1 MSLNVYISNDLDR
14 LVSRISKKTAPE
26 DRNIFDAEHLIV
38 QTEGLR
44 RWLSVQRAINGG
56 IFSNFKFSSPNNL
69 IFDLFNLAE
78 MKLPDVY
85 STNNIKWLIYNIL
98 SEDEF
103 KNLWPQ
109 VATYYIGDNIRQLQ
123 LATKLSDL
131 FDQYTFYRPDYI
143 LNWNSDIDNK
153 INWKYQYHE
162 LWQKWIWNRIKQL
175 LNGEFPDKVELLL
188 SLLQAIREDDK
199 LKLKIK
205 QKYSKI
211 SVFGFSSISQLH
223 INVLVEM
230 SKNTSNIDFYLF
242 NPSPEEYW
250 LHDIPEKTKLKIERY
265 YKNLT
270 FGLNLEVGNR
280 LLMDLG
286 KTARYFYLMIFNNEE
301 FLNNLDNESLVN
313 EPNRNSLLHIL
324 QNDIYHNV
332 VDENRQIFPNE
343 IINDGSITITSHYSI
358 GREIEALYNYLLNIL
373 ADNTTNPRDIIV
385 QTENIDKYVPYII
398 SVFENAEHK
407 IPYTIA
413 DRSYHGADNLIG
425 ILEKLLKIN
434 EDEFTSEEIFQLIQ
448 LKPIQSKFGINDTEI
463 LRILID
469 KANIRTGIYGEIED
483 ETYIVSWKN
492 GLERII
498 LGYAI
503 NTDNPIS
510 IPGYNH
516 ENLPLAF
523 IENEF
528 ATEGIK
534 LAGFVNTLIE
544 NIRQR
549 KTNRSLNQWKEF
561 FQNMMNEFFDFDD
574 KDVELINYINDRLS
588 FPDEIEN
595 FSGTNISYD
604 IFVSAFLE
612 SIYQDTRKG
621 SFITGGVTFCSMTPM
636 RSIPFRVVAVLGLD
650 YISFPRKN
658 KDVLFDLMNAEHRPG
673 DRNTKDSDKF
683 LFLEAL
689 MSAREKLYLSY
700 IGQDSKN
707 NTEKPASIVID
718 SLIDYIF
725 FFENDQKKKKEFIIR
740 HPLHNFNTKYLDSEY
755 PQLYTYIK
763 SQNIDTDHY
772 FQISENKKDELE
784 TNLIN
789 IPDLILFYKNA
800 IEFFFQKTMKIDYSE
815 NKVLI
820 PEAELFE
827 TDNLQKSILRINL
840 LEINDKSDIENFILK
855 EKILGN
861 LPLKSSG
868 IIETENLISEIDLLK
883 SEFQRLT
890 NGNNP
895 QKISIELNLE
905 NGINITGSLNNIFD
919 DKLIVVNF
927 SKSMAKRFVQFQI
940 TRILLS
946 ITNPEIKNFIFLS
959 SKSEKTEII
968 TLTSFDKIIA
978 LEKLHLLIEI
988 FENHQDKIFIFTAD
1002 AAEEMYKGSRSS
1014 RAQKPPEE
1022 YFIKNIELKSQ
1033 NDQYLIKFI
1042 ELNDMETVQN
1052 NLAKPENPIH
1062 ILLPLFFEDL
1072 H

>member
-14 LVSRISKKTAPE
+14 LVSRISDNANPR
-26 DRNIFDAEHLIV
+26 DRNVFDVEHLIV

-56 IFSNFKFSSPNNL
+56 IFSNFNFSSPNNL
-69 IFDLFNLAE
+69 IFELFNLAE
-78 MKLPDVY
+78 MKTPDVY
-85 STNNIKWLIYNIL
+85 STNNIKWLIFNIL
-98 SEDEF
+98 NEDEF
-103 KNLWPQ
+103 KSLWPQ
-109 VATYYIGDNIRQLQ
+109 VATYYSGDNIRQLQ
-123 LATKLSDL
+123 LATRLSDL

-153 INWKYQYHE
+153 IHWKYQYHQQ
-162 LWQKWIWNRIKQL
+162 WQKWIWNRIKQL
-175 LNGEFPDKVELLL
+175 LNGEFPDKVELFV
-188 SLLQAIREDDK
+188 SLLKAIRGDE
-199 LKLKIK
+199 KLKIRIK
-205 QKYSKI
+205 QKFPKI

-230 SKNTSNIDFYLF
+230 SKNTSDIDFYLF

-270 FGLNLEVGNR
+270 LGLNLEVGNR

-313 EPNRNSLLHIL
+313 EPKRDSLLQAL

-332 VDENRQIFPNE
+332 VDENRQIIPNE
-343 IINDGSITITSHYSI
+343 IINDGSLTITSHYSI
-358 GREIEALYNYLLNIL
+358 GREIEALYNYLLNVFD
-373 ADNTTNPRDIIV
+373 DNSIKPRDIIV
-385 QTENIDKYVPYII
+385 QTENIDKYVPFII

-407 IPYTIA
+407 IPYNIA

-434 EDEFTSEEIFQLIQ
+434 EEEFTSEEIFQLIQ
-448 LKPIQSKFGINDTEI
+448 LKPIQSKFGINNTEI
-463 LRILID
+463 VRIIID

-503 NTDNPIS
+503 NSDELVTVP
-510 IPGYNH
+510 NH
-516 ENLPLAF
+516 THKNLPLAF

-528 ATEGIK
+528 ASEGIK
-534 LAGFVNTLIE
+534 LKGFVNSLIE

-549 KTNRSLNQWKEF
+549 KINRSLNQWKEF

-574 KDVELINYINDRLS
+574 NDIELINYINDRLS
-588 FPDEIEN
+588 FPEEIEN
-595 FSGTNISYD
+595 FSGNNISYD
-604 IFVSAFLE
+604 IFVSAFIE

-673 DRNTKDSDKF
+673 DRNIKDSDKF

-689 MSAREKLYLSY
+689 MSARDKLYLSY
-700 IGQDSKN
+700 IGQDSKTN
-707 NTEKPASIVID
+707 VEKPASIVID

-725 FFENDQKKKKEFIIR
+725 FFENDQKKKKDFIIR
-740 HPLHNFNTKYLDSEY
+740 HPLHNFNTKYIDSEY
-755 PQLYTYIK
+755 PQLYTYNK
-763 SQNIDTDHY
+763 TQNIDIDHY
-772 FQISENKKDELE
+772 FQNTENKNDVPD
-784 TNLIN
+784 TMI
-789 IPDLILFYKNA
+789 ISTPDLLLFYKNS
-800 IEFFFQKTMKIDYSE
+800 IEFYFKKILKIDYSE
-815 NKVLI
+815 NEVLI

-827 TDNLQKSILRINL
+827 SDNLQKSILRINL
-840 LEINDKSDIENFILK
+840 LEFNDKSDIESFILK
-855 EKILGN
+855 EKIRGN

-868 IIETENLISEIDLLK
+868 IIETENLISEIDQLK
-883 SEFQRLT
+883 SEFHRLT
-890 NGNNP
+890 TGIAAK
-895 QKISIELNLE
+895 KISIELKLE
-905 NGINITGSLNNIFD
+905 NDITITGSLDNIFD
-919 DKLIVVNF
+919 DKLIIVNF
-927 SKSMAKRFVQFQI
+927 SKSMAKRYVQFQI

-959 SKSEKTEII
+959 YKSNITEII
-968 TLTSFDKIIA
+968 SLSPYDKIIA
-978 LEKLHLLIEI
+978 LQKLHSLIEI
-988 FENHQDKIFIFTAD
+988 FNNHQDRIFIFTAD
-1002 AAEEMYKGSRSS
+1002 AAEEMYRYRRST
-1014 RAQKPPEE
+1014 RAQKQPEE

-1033 NDQYLIKFI
+1033 NDQYLKKFI
-1042 ELNDMETVQN
+1042 ELNDMETVQK

-1062 ILLPLFFEDL
+1062 NLLQLFFEDL

>member
-14 LVSRISKKTAPE
+14 LVSKICENKTPI
-26 DRNIFDAEHLIV
+26 DRSIFDAEHLVV

-44 RWLSVQRAINGG
+44 RWLSVKRAIHSG

-69 IFDLFNLAE
+69 ILDLFNLAE
-78 MKLPDVY
+78 LKMPDIY
-85 STNNIKWLIYNIL
+85 STNNIKWLIFNIL
-98 SEDEF
+98 NDDEF

-109 VATYYIGDNIRQLQ
+109 VASYYNGDSIRQLQ

-143 LNWNSDIDNK
+143 LNWNDDKDNK

-162 LWQKWIWNRIKQL
+162 LWQKWIWIKIKKL
-175 LNGEFPDKVELLL
+175 LDGEFPDKVELFL
-188 SLLQAIREDDK
+188 SLLQYIREDEK
-199 LKLKIK
+199 LKLRIK
-205 QKYSKI
+205 QKYPKI

-223 INVLVEM
+223 INILIEM
-230 SKNTSNIDFYLF
+230 SKNTSDIDFYLF
-242 NPSPEEYW
+242 NPSPEVYW

-265 YKNLT
+265 FKNIST
-270 FGLNLEVGNR
+270 GLNLDVGNR

-313 EPNRNSLLHIL
+313 EPNKNSLLHTL
-324 QNDIYHNV
+324 QNDIYNNV
-332 VDENRQIFPNE
+332 SDENRQIIPSE
-343 IINDGSITITSHYSI
+343 IINDGSITISSHYSI
-358 GREIEALYNYLLNIL
+358 GREVEALYNYILYVLEDSNIK
-373 ADNTTNPRDIIV
+373 PRDIII
-385 QTENIDKYVPYII
+385 QTENIDKYFPYIN
-398 SVFENAEHK
+398 SVFENAEYK
-407 IPYTIA
+407 IPFTVA
-413 DRSYHGADNLIG
+413 DRSYHGADNIIG
-425 ILEKLLKIN
+425 ILEKLLNIK
-434 EDEFTSEEIFQLIQ
+434 EDGFTSEEIFQLIQ
-448 LKPIQSKFGINDTEI
+448 LKPIQSKFGIKDIEI
-463 LRILID
+463 IRIIID
-469 KANIRTGIYGEIED
+469 KANIRTGIHGEKED

-503 NTDNPIS
+503 NSDDLVSVPDR
-510 IPGYNH
+510 NH
-516 ENLPLAF
+516 KNLPLAF

-534 LAGFVNTLIE
+534 LFGFVNALIE

-549 KTNRSLNQWKEF
+549 KINRSLNHWKQF

-574 KDVELINYINDRLS
+574 NDIELINYINDRIS

-595 FSGTNISYD
+595 FSGNNITYD

-621 SFITGGVTFCSMTPM
+621 SFISGGVTFCSMTPM
-636 RSIPFRVVAVLGLD
+636 RSIPFKVVAVLGLD
-650 YISFPRKN
+650 YTSFPRKN

-689 MSAREKLYLSY
+689 MSARDKLYLSY
-700 IGQDSKN
+700 IGQDSKSN
-707 NTEKPASIVID
+707 AEKPASIVID
-718 SLIDYIF
+718 SLVDYIF
-725 FFENDQKKKKEFIIR
+725 FFENDQRKKKEFIIK
-740 HPLHNFNTKYLDSEY
+740 HPLHNFNTKYFNPEY
-755 PQLYTYIK
+755 PQLYSYIK
-763 SQNIDTDHY
+763 TQNIDIENY
-772 FQISENKKDELE
+772 FYKSENKKDELDSIF
-784 TNLIN
+784 IN
-789 IPDLILFYKNA
+789 ISDLFLFYKNS
-800 IEFFFQKTMKIDYSE
+800 IKFFFNNTLKIDYSE
-815 NKVLI
+815 NEVLI
-820 PEAELFE
+820 PESELFE
-827 TDNLQKSILRINL
+827 TDNLQKSILRFNL
-840 LEINDKSDIENFILK
+840 LEINDKSDLENFILK

-868 IIETENLISEIDLLK
+868 IIETEILISEINLLK
-883 SEFQRLT
+883 SEYQRLT
-890 NGNNP
+890 SGKIP

-905 NGINITGSLNNIFD
+905 NKITIIGILDNIFD

-940 TRILLS
+940 IRIILS

-959 SKSEKTEII
+959 SKSDITDII
-968 TLTSFDKIIA
+968 SLTPYDKIIA

-1014 RAQKPPEE
+1014 RAQKQPEE
-1022 YFIKNIELKSQ
+1022 YFNKNIELKSQ
-1033 NDQYLIKFI
+1033 NDQYLKKFI
-1042 ELNDMETVQN
+1042 ELNDMDTVLN

-1062 ILLPLFFEDL
+1062 KLMPLFFEDL
-1072 H
+1072 Y